1 MKEQKKKSIVTGV
14 MLLSVSGI
22 IVKIMGLLYKIPL
35 ANLLG
40 NEGMG
45 YFTGAYTI
53 YLLFYTIAT
62 AGLPIALSIL
72 VARARVTGGAT
83 LVARIDKITS
93 AIFAVVGLTSFAV
106 LGFGSAF
113 FANAVGNPKSV
124 YAVAAIS
131 PSILFVCIMGA
142 VRGYFQGHK
151 IMLPTAVSQITE
163 AAGKLLIGVFLANYA
178 LKRGYPSEKVAA
190 FAILGITIGS
200 AFSMVLLL
208 LMKFR
213 YCRRE
218 NKTALLLRKENGE
231 FALPSVRT
239 LTGEII
245 RIAIP
250 VTLSS
255 AVVSLSGVIDLATVM
270 HRLSDIGYT
279 TEIANALYGNY
290 SALAVALVNM
300 PIVLIVPISTGLIP
314 YVSEARANNDRAR
327 IIKTM
332 DNALNTTTL
341 IAMPAAFGLAVLS
354 KPVLLV
360 LFEDSAALSA
370 APLLSLLA
378 PSLVFIALANVTGSL
393 LQAVDGVGV
402 PVLSMTVGS
411 AVKIAV
417 SYFAIGKWGI
427 YGTPMG
433 TFACYASICIINFAF
448 LASKTNHAPG
458 FFRVFVKPFAAS
470 VMCALSA
477 AYVYR
482 LAVCRIGNM
491 MSVFLSIFAAGCVY
505 AALIVLF
512 GCLRD
517 MDFDF
522 LWKRKKQA

>member
-72 VARARVTGGAT
+72 IARARVTGGAT

-93 AIFAVVGLTSFAV
+93 ALFAVVGLTSFAV

-239 LTGEII
+239 LIGEII

-255 AVVSLSGVIDLATVM
+255 AVVSLSGVIDLAMVM
-270 HRLSDIGYT
+270 HRLSDIAYKMEGT
-279 TEIANALYGNY
+279 TALYGNY
-290 SALAVALVNM
+290 SSTVTARTNPSVMTGVKIGGVANDALRVNWNKNTSAQGY
-300 PIVLIVPISTGLIP
+300 IVEMYQGGKWVRIAKITNNSTTTFRKAGL
-314 YVSEARANNDRAR
+314 A
-327 IIKTM
+327 K
-332 DNALNTTTL
+332 NTTY
-341 IAMPAAFGLAVLS
+341 
-354 KPVLLV
+354 K
-360 LFEDSAALSA
+360 
-370 APLLSLLA
+370 
-378 PSLVFIALANVTGSL
+378 
-393 LQAVDGVGV
+393 
-402 PVLSMTVGS
+402 
-411 AVKIAV
+411 
-417 SYFAIGKWGI
+417 
-427 YGTPMG
+427 
-433 TFACYASICIINFAF
+433 
-448 LASKTNHAPG
+448 
-458 FFRVFVKPFAAS
+458 FRVCAYYMSGSTPLYGNYGSVSGKTAA
-470 VMCALSA
+470 
-477 AYVYR
+477 
-482 LAVCRIGNM
+482 
-491 MSVFLSIFAAGCVY
+491 
-505 AALIVLF
+505 
-512 GCLRD
+512 
-517 MDFDF
+517 
-522 LWKRKKQA
+522 K

>member
-1 MKEQKKKSIVTGV
+1 M
-14 MLLSVSGI
+14 
-22 IVKIMGLLYKIPL
+22 
-35 ANLLG
+35 
-40 NEGMG
+40 
-45 YFTGAYTI
+45 
-53 YLLFYTIAT
+53 
-62 AGLPIALSIL
+62 PIALSIL
-72 VARARVTGGAT
+72 IARARVTGGAT

-178 LKRGYPSEKVAA
+178 LKRGYP
-190 FAILGITIGS
+190 
-200 AFSMVLLL
+200 LLL

-239 LTGEII
+239 LIGEII

-290 SALAVALVNM
+290 SALAVALGNM

-354 KPVLLV
+354 KPVLLA

-427 YGTPMG
+427 SGTPMG